1 MDLFEHKEV
10 YTICNE
16 GDIKENI
23 LRGIMNVTELDI
35 AYNRLEEAYFKVEPK
50 VNHRMDNHDEL
61 VSNMYWVIGD
71 GLIIFHSIFKQASIT
86 EGSINDYVDNIIRSV
101 HLNDSAYYTEVNYM
115 DKISRLMHYF
125 STLESMDN
133 TGYKVLSKDYITT
146 MVSSRVA
153 SNFMLQG
160 FKVINYLNM
169 AIPIITGEK
178 QDKTQGQ
185 GLVVES
191 FMLWIKIANTLR
203 IDLPTVLKDKV

>member
-1 MDLFEHKEV
+1 MDLFEHKGV
-10 YTICNE
+10 YTICNK
-16 GDIKENI
+16 GDIKESI
-23 LRGIMNVTELDI
+23 LKGIMNVTELDI
-35 AYNRLEEAYFKVEPK
+35 VYNRLEEVYFKVEPK

-61 VSNMYWVIGD
+61 VSNMYKVMGD

-86 EGSINDYVDNIIRSV
+86 EGNINDYVDNIIRSV
-101 HLNDSAYYTEVNYM
+101 HLNDSAYYTEVSYM
-115 DKISRLMHYF
+115 DKISRLMNYF

-133 TGYKVLSKDYITT
+133 TGYKVFSKDYITT
-146 MVSSRVA
+146 MVSSKVA

-160 FKVINYLNM
+160 FNVINYLNM

-203 IDLPTVLKDKV
+203 IDLPTVLKDNV